1 MTQDTSD
8 FIREL
13 RDAVSIADVLGE
25 YVNLRKQGASL
36 VGLCPFH
43 AERSPSFSVSE
54 KKKAFY
60 CFGCQKGGDVLDF
73 IQEMQGIS
81 FPEAVRMLA
90 ERAGRA
96 VPPQFRGRGGQ
107 GGAAPVPGQAAA
119 EKTRLELVY
128 KLNRFA
134 AQFYHERLM
143 GPAGSEAREYLRG
156 RGITDET
163 MKGYFLGYAPDD
175 WAVLT
180 EFLASK
186 KAPLDV
192 AEKLGLIRR
201 KDVAGPDGRIHF
213 DLFRG
218 RVLFPITDRRGLVT
232 GFGGRAMGDAT
243 PKYLNSPDSEV
254 FSKSEQLYGIFQ
266 AQKHIREKDICVI
279 VEGYMDCLALHQAG
293 FGYAVATLGTAL
305 TENHVAKL
313 SRLTTHIIALFDG
326 DRAGQAAQL
335 KAMEAFL
342 AKGLVIRGATLPTG
356 KDPDEYIQEHGAA
369 AMEELLKQAPD
380 LLDQN
385 ISRLK
390 TEASGRTQDRAQALE
405 KILGWVAQLRSDTAR
420 MLRLQDLEGHFG
432 VPYARLQE
440 QLRGKTPVSPRNA
453 ASQQNISPQ
462 SRPRPS
468 SNSPARVAPLSPQ
481 ESRFLRF
488 LISYPILVK
497 QTPHWEG
504 LAAGLTDPRARECAQ
519 LLSERMKVGKI
530 VDISI
535 LDEVMSPDLRR
546 LMSQWLAVSG
556 EDNSGETDPQRQ
568 QEWDDLVRKL
578 SRTCLER
585 EKTSLREEIRQ
596 AESQGKFEDVARL
609 LGEQARIQKAKEL

>member
-1 MTQDTSD
+1 VKEGSGD

-13 RDAVSIADVLGE
+13 REAVSVAETVGE
-25 YVNLRKQGASL
+25 YVNLRKQGTSL

-60 CFGCQKGGDVLDF
+60 CFGCQKGGDVFDF
-73 IQEMQGIS
+73 IQEMQGVS
-81 FPEAVRMLA
+81 FPEAVRILA
-90 ERAGRA
+90 DRAGKA

-107 GGAAPVPGQAAA
+107 GGQAPEPGKAAA
-119 EKTRLELVY
+119 DKARLELVY
-128 KLNRFA
+128 KLNRFV

-143 GPAGSEAREYLRG
+143 GAAGQEARDYLRK

-163 MKGYFLGYAPDD
+163 MKAWFLGYAPDD
-175 WAVLT
+175 WALLT
-180 EFLASK
+180 EFLSNK

-201 KDVAGPDGRIHF
+201 KDTAGPDGRAHF

-218 RVLFPITDRRGLVT
+218 RVMFPISDRRGLVT

-243 PKYLNSPDSEV
+243 PKYLNSPDSEI
-254 FSKSEQLYGIFQ
+254 FSKSEQMYGIFQ
-266 AQKHIREKDICVI
+266 AQKHIREKNICVI

-305 TENHVAKL
+305 TDNHVAKL
-313 SRLTTHIIALFDG
+313 SRITTNIVALFDG

-369 AMEELLKQAPD
+369 AMEELLKHAPD
-380 LLDQN
+380 LLDLN
-385 ISRLK
+385 INRLK
-390 TEASGRTQDRAQALE
+390 SEAAGRTEARAQALE
-405 KILGWVAQLRSDTAR
+405 KILTWVALLRTDTAR
-420 MLRLQDLEGHFG
+420 MLRLQDLEAHFG
-432 VPYARLQE
+432 VPYSRLQE
-440 QLRGKTPVSPRNA
+440 QIRAKTP
-453 ASQQNISPQ
+453 
-462 SRPRPS
+462 SRPHTPQAPRPRA
-468 SNSPARVAPLSPQ
+468 PGPVRVLPLPP
-481 ESRFLRF
+481 EETRFLEF
-488 LISYPILVK
+488 LISYPTLVMA
-497 QTPHWEG
+497 TEG
-504 LAAGLTDPRARECAQ
+504 LDQLSEALKDPRAREGALL
-519 LLSERMKVGKI
+519 LLSRIKVGKI

-556 EDNSGETDPQRQ
+556 EEFSGDADPERKK
-568 QEWDDLVRKL
+568 EWDDLVKKIG
-578 SRTCLER
+578 RTQLET
-585 EKTSLREEIRQ
+585 EKNKLREEMRQ
-596 AESQGKFEDVARL
+596 AESLGNFEDVARL
-609 LGEQARIQKAKEL
+609 LAEQARIQKAKEL